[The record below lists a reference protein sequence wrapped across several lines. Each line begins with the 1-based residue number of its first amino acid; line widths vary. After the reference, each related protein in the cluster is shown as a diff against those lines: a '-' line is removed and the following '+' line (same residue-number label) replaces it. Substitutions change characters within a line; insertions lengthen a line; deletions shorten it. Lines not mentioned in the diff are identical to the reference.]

1 MSNNNFLEIIPLF
14 STPIGY
20 INFGEQSRNLNQQ
33 LIVEIEQ
40 EMQTHKT
47 ARRSFSGNDSAWQSE
62 SGLENKYSG
71 FGKLQEIFRQAVTGI
86 LTNLD
91 LKKEYHD
98 KIHVY
103 GLWANVITK
112 SGGWSQPHIHGDGDV
127 MWSGVYYPK
136 SEGSENINLDEFDRS
151 KLLIASTV
159 VTADGVLVLRDPA
172 KVIKN
177 LTKSRMFD
185 SKLFNGGD
193 IYIHPREGMLILFPA
208 SLEHF
213 VTPLIN
219 FKEKRYSISFV
230 ADIKQ

>member
-1 MSNNNFLEIIPLF
+1 MSNNNFLEMIPIF
-14 STPIGY
+14 PTPIGY
-20 INFGEQSRNLNQQ
+20 INFGEQSRNLNHQ
-33 LIVEIEQ
+33 LIAEIEQ
-40 EMQTHKT
+40 EMATHKS
-47 ARRSFSGNDSAWQSE
+47 ARRSFSGNDSAWQSDWGME
-62 SGLENKYSG
+62 TKYPG
-71 FGKLQEIFRQAVTGI
+71 FSQLQEIFKQAVTGI
-86 LTNLD
+86 LKTVD
-91 LKKEYHD
+91 LKKEYQD

-127 MWSGVYYPK
+127 VWSGVYYPK

-151 KLLIASTV
+151 KLLTASTV
-159 VTADGVLVLRDPA
+159 VSEDGVLVLRDPA

-177 LTKSRMFD
+177 LTKSRLFD
-185 SKLFNGGD
+185 SKLFNGAD
-193 IYIHPREGMLILFPA
+193 IYIQPREGMLILFPA

-219 FKEKRYSISFV
+219 FREKRYSISFV